1 MFDTVQPALPFA
13 DPLPATLA
21 PRSTQ
26 RKPSPF
32 PILDAPASPAQMRA
46 MRQAFM
52 GLVKRWALSGEET
65 LQLLGEPSDDAA
77 AREARLI
84 ALLGVHRSLLLLL
97 PHPDSCLCF
106 LRRPCRAFGGAPILQ
121 IMLADGLSGIERVR
135 EHLANLA
142 AGSGMLGN
150 R

>member
-21 PRSTQ
+21 PRSTK

-52 GLVKRWALSGEET
+52 GLVKRWALSG
-65 LQLLGEPSDDAA
+65 DAA
-77 AREARLI
+77 AREARLS
-84 ALLGVHRSLLLLL
+84 ALLGANRSLLLLL
-97 PHPDSCLCF
+97 PDPDSCLCF
-106 LRRPCRAFGGAPILQ
+106 LRRPCRDFAGASVLQ
-121 IMLADGLSGIERVR
+121 VMLANGLSGIERVR

-142 AGSGMLGN
+142 AGPGMLEN